1 MIQHLNI
8 IITGKVQGV
17 NFRVTTKAV
26 ADQLGIRGYAMN
38 LPDESVYVEAE
49 GEKWMMDEFLEW
61 CAQGPDSARVEK
73 VEQTE
78 GTLVGFI
85 DFNIKKYK
93 A

>member
-1 MIQHLNI
+1 MIQHFNI
-8 IITGKVQGV
+8 TITGIVQGV

-38 LPDESVYVEAE
+38 LPDGTVYVEAE

-61 CAQGPDSARVEK
+61 CAEGPDQARVEK

-78 GTLVGFI
+78 GGLIGFT
-85 DFNIKKYK
+85 DFNIRKHKD
-93 A
+93 